1 MGDDSEPLTIADRPM
16 AAISHRRILFEMAG
30 VIAVGTI
37 TGFAF
42 VSWKTGLGVF
52 VGGILAFANYFWQK
66 HSLKAIFDRA
76 VDGKKTPFLALRYIL
91 RYVVL
96 GGILLLIYLTQTV
109 SIYAVIFGLSSLAL
123 AVVIEGLISI
133 FSSNYKYSQFKFE

>member
-1 MGDDSEPLTIADRPM
+1 MSDSNSAV
-16 AAISHRRILFEMAG
+16 ISHRRILFEMAG
-30 VIAVGTI
+30 VIAVGAI
-37 TGFAF
+37 AGFAF
-42 VSWKTGLGVF
+42 VSVKAGLGVF
-52 VGGILAFANYFWQK
+52 AGGVLAFVNYFWQK

-96 GGILLLIYLTQTV
+96 GGALMIIYLSQTV
-109 SIYAVIFGLSSLAL
+109 SIFAVIFGLSSFAI

-133 FSSNYKYSQFKFE
+133 FSSNYKKES

>member
-1 MGDDSEPLTIADRPM
+1 MGEDSEPLTNIDPPM

-37 TGFAF
+37 AGFAF
-42 VSWKTGLGVF
+42 ISAKTGSGVF
-52 VGGILAFANYFWQK
+52 VGGILAYANYFWQK

-96 GGILLLIYLTQTV
+96 GAALMIIYLSQTV
-109 SIYAVIFGLSSLAL
+109 SIFAVIFGLSSFAI
-123 AVVIEGLISI
+123 AVVIEGFTSI
-133 FSSNYKYSQFKFE
+133 FSSSNR

>member
-1 MGDDSEPLTIADRPM
+1 MGDDSEPLTNDGRPL
-16 AAISHRRILFEMAG
+16 AAISHRRILYLMAG
-30 VIAVGTI
+30 VIVVGTI
-37 TGFAF
+37 AGFAF
-42 VSWKTGLGVF
+42 ISAKAGFGVF
-52 VGGILAFANYFWQK
+52 AGGILAYANYFCQK

-96 GGILLLIYLTQTV
+96 GAALMVIYLSQTV
-109 SIYAVIFGLSSLAL
+109 SIFAVIFGLSSFAI

-133 FSSNYKYSQFKFE
+133 FSSSDTQES

>member
-1 MGDDSEPLTIADRPM
+1 MGDDSEPLTNDGRPM

-37 TGFAF
+37 AGFAF
-42 VSWKTGLGVF
+42 ISAKVGLGVF
-52 VGGILAFANYFWQK
+52 VGGLLAYANYFWQK
-66 HSLKAIFDRA
+66 RSLKAIFDRA

-96 GGILLLIYLTQTV
+96 GAALMIIYLSQTV
-109 SIYAVIFGLSSLAL
+109 SIFAVIFGLSSFAI
-123 AVVIEGLISI
+123 AVVIEGFTSI
-133 FSSNYKYSQFKFE
+133 FSSNYKKES

>member
-1 MGDDSEPLTIADRPM
+1 MSGNSEPLTKDNGQE
-16 AAISHRRILFEMAG
+16 ISHRRILYKMAG

-37 TGFAF
+37 VGFAF
-42 VSWKTGLGVF
+42 VSAKAGFGVF
-52 VGGILAFANYFWQK
+52 VGGILAYANYFWQK

-96 GGILLLIYLTQTV
+96 GGVLMIIYLSHTV
-109 SIYAVIFGLSSLAL
+109 SIYAVIFGLSSFAL

-133 FSSNYKYSQFKFE
+133 FSSNYKKEA